1 MIPVALLFAIVMLE
15 ERARLIEELNYI
27 ERRGCD
33 GRPECN
39 DVRPC
44 PACVARYA
52 AAGWQ
57 LHIETRK

>member
-1 MIPVALLFAIVMLE
+1 MIPVALLLALALLE
-15 ERARLIEELNYI
+15 DRERLIEELNYI

-33 GRPECN
+33 GSPECN
-39 DVRPC
+39 NVRPC

-57 LHIETRK
+57 LHRETRK